1 MALIHLASYASQWR
15 GYEYY
20 ERGNVKT
27 CQQTD
32 DDQFEGRVSGS
43 NGMIYQV
50 RINLAH
56 PRTSQCTCPHAAG
69 KRIVCKHMVAL
80 YFAAFPDEAENYH
93 DEVIEAE
100 EAAEREREEEE
111 NAVID
116 YVSKMKKSDLQQALL
131 QILFDGP
138 EWQYD
143 RFIEEHMG
151 R

>member
-1 MALIHLASYASQWR
+1 
-15 GYEYY
+15 
-20 ERGNVKT
+20 
-27 CQQTD
+27 
-32 DDQFEGRVSGS
+32 
-43 NGMIYQV
+43 
-50 RINLAH
+50 
-56 PRTSQCTCPHAAG
+56 
-69 KRIVCKHMVAL
+69 MVAL
-80 YFAAFPDEAENYH
+80 YFTAFPDEAEDYH

-100 EAAEREREEEE
+100 ESAEREREEEE

-143 RFIEEHMG
+143 RFIEEHLG